1 LSNLG
6 HCVVNIYIL
15 KINYIKYMANI
26 SDLGVVISDLFGVI
40 GIIIN
45 EIVNLITGDLL
56 VLAIVGAF
64 ITFIIGIIVLL
75 LNFMKGTIGG
85 SVKMKK

>member
-1 LSNLG
+1 
-6 HCVVNIYIL
+6 
-15 KINYIKYMANI
+15 MANI